1 MFRFP
6 YCICYLKNLSLNT
19 SIFYN
24 LILNKILPNI
34 NIKYKNYFYFKAYS
48 AILKNNIKES
58 HHYYENFYFKNK
70 FSKLIKH
77 IDLYFKKKKIDYS
90 IIIVPQY
97 FDLKLSKSRNKYIK
111 FYRELKNPNV
121 IDLTEEILK
130 LNNWNKYYFIDKYGG
145 HLNKFGNKILSN
157 IINKKLS

>member
-1 MFRFP
+1 MEISKSKLRFDNKYLNKIKKKDVFYNLKFKKNMFRFP

-77 IDLYFKKKKIDYS
+77 IDLYFKKKIDYS

-111 FYRELKNPNV
+111 FYRELK
-121 IDLTEEILK
+121 ESK
-130 LNNWNKYYFIDKYGG
+130 RY
-145 HLNKFGNKILSN
+145 
-157 IINKKLS
+157 